1 VELSFTSEDQENFER
16 FYRGVCEDGLN
27 QAMGIPG
34 GQFGIFLPP
43 ARVLETDDDRAAHRM
58 IARIWFVAQAFHYA
72 EQYVLAREA
81 DNLDDDLRRFF
92 DEPDPPPDLDPPD
105 PGDGGGPP
113 VPTRPSPP
121 PGWTRT

>member
-1 VELSFTSEDQENFER
+1 MELSFTSEDQENFER

-43 ARVLETDDDRAAHRM
+43 ARVLETDDD
-58 IARIWFVAQAFHYA
+58 
-72 EQYVLAREA
+72 
-81 DNLDDDLRRFF
+81 LRRFF